1 VYGIIVTTIKSVVE
15 AIDPLLVPPSIP
27 VRPILTICSSF
38 QSAVAIVQSLSIRR
52 AVRRDNGLTLF
63 VPLLLD
69 CAAKDGR
76 LLREKIASKDT
87 S

>member
-69 CAAKDGR
+69 CEAKDGR

>member
-1 VYGIIVTTIKSVVE
+1 MSHNYQFLPSQIK
-15 AIDPLLVPPSIP
+15 
-27 VRPILTICSSF
+27 R
-38 QSAVAIVQSLSIRR
+38 VAIVQSLSIRR

-69 CAAKDGR
+69 CEAKDGR

-87 S
+87 SFIS